1 MQNKRRNI
9 AIIGSTGSIGR
20 QALEVI
26 EAQPDLLCA
35 EVLVAGNNVELLIEQ
50 AVKFQPNAVVILNK
64 EKFNTIKETLSPYPI
79 KVFAG
84 EESVLEI
91 LEWSTIDM
99 VLSAFVGFS
108 GLKSTLKAL
117 ECGKAVALANKESLV
132 VAGALLTE
140 VARKKNVPILPVD
153 SEHSAV
159 FQCLTG
165 ESFSEVEE
173 IILTASG
180 GPFRGKR
187 KNELENVTAADA
199 LKHPNWSMG
208 AKITIDSATL
218 MNKGLEVIEAKWL
231 FGYPE
236 DKIKVVIHPQSI
248 IHSMVLFNDGSIK
261 AQLGLPDMRLPIQ
274 YALCYPKRPKNHFPR
289 YNFLRPD
296 TLTFEKPDALTF
308 PCLQLAYEALKKGG
322 NIPCALNAANEVAVD
337 LFLKNHIKFNQ
348 IPEIINFVINKIS
361 HKSNPSFD
369 DLIKTDNES
378 REIVIK
384 NY

>member
-20 QALEVI
+20 QALDVI
-26 EAQPDLLCA
+26 EAQQDLLCA
-35 EVLVAGNNVELLIEQ
+35 EVLVAGNNVELLTEQ
-50 AVKFQPNAVVILNK
+50 AIKFQPNAVVILNK
-64 EKFNTIKETLSPYPI
+64 EKFNFIKESLRSYPI

-108 GLKSTLKAL
+108 GLRSTLKAL
-117 ECGKAVALANKESLV
+117 ECGKPVALANKESLV
-132 VAGALLTE
+132 VAGELLTQI
-140 VARKKNVPILPVD
+140 ATKNHVPILPVD
-153 SEHSAV
+153 SEHSAI

-165 ESFSEVEE
+165 ENFSTVEE

-180 GPFRGKR
+180 GPFRGKS

-231 FGYPE
+231 FGCSHE
-236 DKIKVVIHPQSI
+236 KIKVVIHPQSI

-274 YALCYPKRPKNHFPR
+274 YALCYPHRPKNIFPR
-289 YNFLRPD
+289 YDFRKPDVLSFEEPD
-296 TLTFEKPDALTF
+296 TQTF
-308 PCLQLAYEALKKGG
+308 PCLELAYEALKKGG

-337 LFLKNHIKFNQ
+337 LFLNNRIKFNQ
-348 IPEIINFVINKIS
+348 IPVIIEAVINKIY
-361 HKSNPSFD
+361 HHSNPSLD
-369 DLIKTDNES
+369 ELIKTDRLS
-378 REIVIK
+378 REIVTK
-384 NY
+384 NH